1 VDLADIVEYLAN
13 DPETHVISLY
23 IEAIRDPKRFEQALM
38 LAKQKNKTVVALK
51 GGKTAAGSRA
61 TQAHTAS
68 NTRNGV
74 DYQAI
79 FERTDVI
86 EVDSLSEMIK
96 QCQFSLS
103 GLSLNGSRIGVISIS
118 GGAGV
123 MLSDQLTASGLDVN
137 DFSEPLHN
145 LVKPLLSAHSTTQ
158 NPVDLTAAMVAQ
170 PTMLGDVATALIQSK
185 EYDGLVVFMGLM
197 DSIAENITQSLLD
210 IERSADYPVFV
221 IWMGGKIDCVQKL
234 SNASM
239 LTFDEIPELVTLLGR
254 SKSK

>member
-1 VDLADIVEYLAN
+1 
-13 DPETHVISLY
+13 
-23 IEAIRDPKRFEQALM
+23 
-38 LAKQKNKTVVALK
+38 
-51 GGKTAAGSRA
+51 
-61 TQAHTAS
+61 
-68 NTRNGV
+68 
-74 DYQAI
+74 
-79 FERTDVI
+79 
-86 EVDSLSEMIK
+86 
-96 QCQFSLS
+96 
-103 GLSLNGSRIGVISIS
+103 
-118 GGAGV
+118 

-234 SNASM
+234 SNAGM